1 LPDFKKSWI
10 VIIQGTEQ
18 APGVCSYSLG
28 FDEPVETATPKD
40 FLMTAVD
47 PTTCQFEFTVGI
59 PTKVEPP
66 GRAGMEHETSEDG
79 SGSAQA
85 SAATA
90 LDSYGLGYIS
100 SEALALLFEGS
111 ADPPLPQVEAEGGI
125 QLRYTV
131 YAEWKDPANAVVN
144 QVLSAVKA
152 KVDNHNQLF
161 DYHCRHDRWWWDFS
175 GWVNRSSGSW
185 DYEDCNKGTYSIKAT
200 TSGRFRNEDFPL
212 CTGSDF
218 AVVYYDR
225 LSARATTLDSS
236 EPRDWT
242 FSYNIVAS
250 WADGERC
257 DGLLHW
263 AGFHTYPFEYNNL
276 DPV

>member
-1 LPDFKKSWI
+1 MRRWHAVLVLIAALLFSSVVQAAPAGLAQEERSGNLGVWQDSRPSDAPLRGNHVVHRPGGGLPDFKKSWI

-90 LDSYGLGYIS
+90 LDSYGLGYI
-100 SEALALLFEGS
+100 EPVMNLIG
-111 ADPPLPQVEAEGGI
+111 
-125 QLRYTV
+125 LRHG
-131 YAEWKDPANAVVN
+131 KP
-144 QVLSAVKA
+144 S
-152 KVDNHNQLF
+152 
-161 DYHCRHDRWWWDFS
+161 CS
-175 GWVNRSSGSW
+175 
-185 DYEDCNKGTYSIKAT
+185 
-200 TSGRFRNEDFPL
+200 P
-212 CTGSDF
+212 
-218 AVVYYDR
+218 
-225 LSARATTLDSS
+225 
-236 EPRDWT
+236 
-242 FSYNIVAS
+242 
-250 WADGERC
+250 
-257 DGLLHW
+257 
-263 AGFHTYPFEYNNL
+263 
-276 DPV
+276 